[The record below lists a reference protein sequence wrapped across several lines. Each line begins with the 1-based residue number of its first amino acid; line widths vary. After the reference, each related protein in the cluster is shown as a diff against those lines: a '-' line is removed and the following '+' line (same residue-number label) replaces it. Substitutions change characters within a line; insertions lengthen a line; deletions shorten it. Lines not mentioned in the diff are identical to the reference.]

1 MKSIH
6 KKAQVIGPRILENYL
21 FLRKLVKS
29 KSDSKRLKALKNAN
43 RDELLALVEVCSN
56 ILSSNFNLTTRQKK
70 KIVPFANY
78 IRKLS
83 RIRSESGARKI
94 VVQTGTGL
102 FLPSLLIPVIAEA
115 TRYLISSLDN

>member
-1 MKSIH
+1 MIRR
-6 KKAQVIGPRILENYL
+6 KAQVVGPRILENYS
-21 FLRKLVKS
+21 FLRKISKS
-29 KSDSKRLKALKNAN
+29 KSDSKRLNALRNASS
-43 RDELLALVEVCSN
+43 DELLALVEICSN

-83 RIRSESGARKI
+83 RIRSESGARKF
-94 VVQTGTGL
+94 VVQKGSGL

-115 TRYLISSLDN
+115 ARYIISSQLDN

>member
-1 MKSIH
+1 MFRNKS
-6 KKAQVIGPRILENYL
+6 QVIGPRILENYS
-21 FLRKLVKS
+21 FLTKIAKS
-29 KSDSKRLKALKNAN
+29 KSERKRLNSLRNAN

-56 ILSSNFNLTTRQKK
+56 ILSSNFNLTTRQKN

-83 RIRSESGARKI
+83 RFRSESEARKF
-94 VVQTGTGL
+94 VVQKGAGI
-102 FLPSLLIPVIAEA
+102 FLPSLLIPVLAEA